1 MRRAICFAL
10 TLGAGS
16 ACTLSASR
24 VVSDK
29 KSTNTTADQNLTK
42 T

>member
-1 MRRAICFAL
+1 MRRAVCFAL

-29 KSTNTTADQNLTK
+29 KSTTTPANQNLTK